1 MFSPRDQA
9 IDHKSL
15 SVKGKLTKI
24 FKTNENLHENKTKAE
39 NELMKP
45 EYNTALSTNENI
57 VETFPRNMT
66 SSGES
71 IKKQVA
77 RVSTLKSQTD
87 HFNLTQAEANLEQE
101 IAMYLNEPNTDRQ
114 LISNAKMIN
123 LNTKDMFQPLEFKRD
138 SRLSSNKIQSDIT
151 EKCS

>member
-101 IAMYLNEPNTDRQ
+101 IAMYLNGPNTDRQ

-138 SRLSSNKIQSDIT
+138 SRLSSNKLQSDIT

>member
-39 NELMKP
+39 NELMNP
-45 EYNTALSTNENI
+45 EFNTALSTNENI

-101 IAMYLNEPNTDRQ
+101 IAMYLNGPNTDRQ
-114 LISNAKMIN
+114 QISNEKMIN

-138 SRLSSNKIQSDIT
+138 STLSSNKLQSDIT